1 MEISESGLRLM
12 GLVCITVIC
21 LMGLATG
28 HDSALISL
36 SYTIIGLILG
46 ISIPAEKIIKRKR
59 ERGEYGGAQE
69 EGYRESEGSRR

>member
-1 MEISESGLRLM
+1 MEITENGLRLM

-21 LMGLATG
+21 IMGLATG

-46 ISIPAEKIIKRKR
+46 ISIPVEKIVKKKR
-59 ERGEYGGAQE
+59 EDDKHGGIE
-69 EGYRESEGSRR
+69 KESG